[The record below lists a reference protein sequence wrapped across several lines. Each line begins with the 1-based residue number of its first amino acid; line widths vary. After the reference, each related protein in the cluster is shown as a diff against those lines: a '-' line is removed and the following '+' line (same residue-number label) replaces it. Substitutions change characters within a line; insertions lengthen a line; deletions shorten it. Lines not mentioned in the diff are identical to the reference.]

1 MYIKYN
7 IIVKFQTHVW
17 FNMVRKFTLLVF
29 SVFVF
34 FSLLAQES
42 AERKINTFTE
52 LIVTDRINVRLVKAD
67 TVSVFIKTQGIKV
80 SSVQTGVIDQVLTIR
95 IYGEPFTKKKV
106 TVTLN
111 YNNIN
116 SITVN
121 GGADVSTT
129 TLFKADSLKVDLTSG
144 GMLYINGDISFLA
157 GKITEGALLTA
168 EGRVN
173 HQDFT
178 VSTSATLSAFN
189 LISEIAN
196 IKASLGG
203 KAKINVVKE
212 LHAEASSNAFIS
224 YKGSP
229 VINNSKVNSGGII
242 TAYNP

>member
-1 MYIKYN
+1 MLI
-7 IIVKFQTHVW
+7 
-17 FNMVRKFTLLVF
+17 F

-42 AERKINTFTE
+42 AERKINTFTK
-52 LIVTDRINVRLVKAD
+52 LVVTDRINVRLVKAD
-67 TVSVFIKTQGIKV
+67 TESVFIKAQGIKA
-80 SSVQTGVIDQVLTIR
+80 SSVQTEVIDQVLTVR

-106 TVTLN
+106 TVILN
-111 YNNIN
+111 YNNIK

-129 TLFKADSLKVDLTSG
+129 TPFKADTLNVELTSG
-144 GMLYINGDISFLA
+144 GMLYLNADISFLT
-157 GKITEGALLTA
+157 GKINEGALLTA

-173 HQDFT
+173 HQDLT

-189 LISEIAN
+189 LISEIAT

-203 KAKINVVKE
+203 KVKINVVKE

-224 YKGSP
+224 YKGNP
-229 VINNSKVNSGGII
+229 IINNSKVTSGGTI
-242 TAYNP
+242 TAYKP